1 MVPGRLAV
9 GGLGVAGGAYAVTKG
24 PDAVQ
29 GFLNEAFPAWVL
41 AARAALQAA
50 PQVAPAAK
58 DSAQVEL
65 LSASVKSLSAAV
77 DGALRAQRTIVGGG
91 AAGTLVLVGAPLA
104 VLAYYLRNYGWWVT
118 AQELQEGLDGVR
130 LAVCERVEEA
140 RVQLLERI
148 GVLEKL
154 GEDTAAWQREVRC
167 LPLLSPPPPPLSIS
181 PSLSVGRLGGL
192 SRTSCSALLRTLP
205 VPWPSVYAPLPH
217 ASRPC
222 PSPPQQSAA
231 MAEVAGKLQGVQD
244 TVGTLEKRLE
254 GVEGDVARSARGVEL
269 LCEFVASAN
278 APSGEQERSLQ
289 ERLQEFTQQP
299 AARPALA
306 PPDQPLPWARP
317 PTTGYLSSVLSGRV
331 SPN

>member
-24 PDAVQ
+24 PDAVE

-167 LPLLSPPPPPLSIS
+167 LHRLSPPPPPPLHLPLSLCRAARW
-181 PSLSVGRLGGL
+181 PLSYLMLSAAPHPARALALGLRASASRL
-192 SRTSCSALLRTLP
+192 
-205 VPWPSVYAPLPH
+205 APLPL
-217 ASRPC
+217 S
-222 PSPPQQSAA
+222 
-231 MAEVAGKLQGVQD
+231 
-244 TVGTLEKRLE
+244 
-254 GVEGDVARSARGVEL
+254 
-269 LCEFVASAN
+269 
-278 APSGEQERSLQ
+278 
-289 ERLQEFTQQP
+289 P
-299 AARPALA
+299 AAICCHGGGRRQAA
-306 PPDQPLPWARP
+306 GRARH
-317 PTTGYLSSVLSGRV
+317 GGHAREAA
-331 SPN
+331 

>member
-1 MVPGRLAV
+1 MVPGRLAM
-9 GGLGVAGGAYAVTKG
+9 GGLGAAGGAYAVTKG

-29 GFLNEAFPAWVL
+29 GFLNEAFPAWVV
-41 AARAALQAA
+41 AARAALQAT

-104 VLAYYLRNYGWWVT
+104 ILAYYLRNYGWWVT

-154 GEDTAAWQREVRC
+154 GEDTAAWQRE
-167 LPLLSPPPPPLSIS
+167 
-181 PSLSVGRLGGL
+181 
-192 SRTSCSALLRTLP
+192 
-205 VPWPSVYAPLPH
+205 
-217 ASRPC
+217 
-222 PSPPQQSAA
+222 QSAA
-231 MAEVAGKLQGVQD
+231 MAEVAGKLQGVHD

-278 APSGEQERSLQ
+278 APSGEQDRSLQ

-299 AARPALA
+299 ARPALA
-306 PPDQPLPWARP
+306 PPPDQPLPWARP
-317 PTTGYLSSVLSGRV
+317 QTTGYLTSVLSGRV

>member
-1 MVPGRLAV
+1 M
-9 GGLGVAGGAYAVTKG
+9 GGLGAAGGAYAVTKG

-29 GFLNEAFPAWVL
+29 GFLNEAFPAWVV
-41 AARAALQAA
+41 AARAALQAT

-167 LPLLSPPPPPLSIS
+167 LHPLSLS
-181 PSLSVGRLGGL
+181 ASASLL
-192 SRTSCSALLRTLP
+192 
-205 VPWPSVYAPLPH
+205 APLPL
-217 ASRPC
+217 SL
-222 PSPPQQSAA
+222 QQSAA
-231 MAEVAGKLQGVQD
+231 MAEVAGKLQGVHD

-278 APSGEQERSLQ
+278 APSGEQDRSLQ

-299 AARPALA
+299 ARPALA
-306 PPDQPLPWARP
+306 PPPDQPLPWARP
-317 PTTGYLSSVLSGRV
+317 QTTGYLTSVLSGRV

>member
-1 MVPGRLAV
+1 MVPGRLAM
-9 GGLGVAGGAYAVTKG
+9 GGLGAAGGAYAVTKG

-29 GFLNEAFPAWVL
+29 GFLNEAFPAWVV
-41 AARAALQAA
+41 AARAALQAT

-58 DSAQVEL
+58 DSVQVEL

-104 VLAYYLRNYGWWVT
+104 ILAYYLRNYGWWVT
-118 AQELQEGLDGVR
+118 AQELQEGLDGGR

-167 LPLLSPPPPPLSIS
+167 LHLSL
-181 PSLSVGRLGGL
+181 SLSVGRLGGR
-192 SRTSCSALLRTLP
+192 SRVSCSALLYTRRTLALGLRA
-205 VPWPSVYAPLPH
+205 SASRLAPLPL
-217 ASRPC
+217 S
-222 PSPPQQSAA
+222 PQQSAA
-231 MAEVAGKLQGVQD
+231 MAEVAGKLQGVHD

-278 APSGEQERSLQ
+278 APSGEQDRSLQ

-299 AARPALA
+299 ARPALA
-306 PPDQPLPWARP
+306 PPPDQPLPWARP
-317 PTTGYLSSVLSGRV
+317 QTTGYLTSVLSGRV

>member
-29 GFLNEAFPAWVL
+29 GFLTEAFPAWVV
-41 AARAALQAA
+41 AARAALQAT
-50 PQVAPAAK
+50 PQAVVPK

-91 AAGTLVLVGAPLA
+91 AASTLVLVGTPLA

-148 GVLEKL
+148 GLLEKL
-154 GEDTAAWQREVRC
+154 GEDTAAWQRE
-167 LPLLSPPPPPLSIS
+167 
-181 PSLSVGRLGGL
+181 
-192 SRTSCSALLRTLP
+192 
-205 VPWPSVYAPLPH
+205 
-217 ASRPC
+217 
-222 PSPPQQSAA
+222 QSAA
-231 MAEVAGKLQGVQD
+231 MAEVAGKLQGVHD